1 MDSVFEVHSRPLD
14 SDEAVSSWISEKVRD
29 VVSDVEM
36 FKRSGVVRDYL
47 ILSASQGLDV
57 RGVLKDGTV
66 FALRVGFQVE
76 EVSSGK
82 IVFCD
87 VGFSW
92 ISPHK
97 KTRRVLRKVK
107 DLRKEFRFVK
117 FNRAFSEGQG
127 ASILVRWDNKPY
139 HPESSTWPFHKHFG
153 GNKVPASASQEQS
166 IAGFLEFV
174 KVHLGRG

>member
-1 MDSVFEVHSRPLD
+1 MDSVFEVHSRPLK
-14 SDEAVSSWISEKVRD
+14 SDEAVSSWISGKIRD
-29 VVSDVEM
+29 IIADVEM

-47 ILSASQGLDV
+47 ILSVNPGLDV
-57 RGVLKDGTV
+57 RGVLRDGTV

-82 IVFCD
+82 MVFCD

-92 ISPHK
+92 ISPHE
-97 KTRRVLRKVK
+97 KTRRVLRNVK
-107 DLRKEFRFVK
+107 DLKKEFRSVK
-117 FNRAFSEGQG
+117 FNRAFSEKEG

-174 KVHLGRG
+174 KNHLGK

>member
-14 SDEAVSSWISEKVRD
+14 SDGAVSSWISGKVKD
-29 VVSDVEM
+29 IIADVEM
-36 FKRSGVVRDYL
+36 FKRSGIVRDYL
-47 ILSASQGLDV
+47 ILSINPGLDV

-66 FALRVGFQVE
+66 FALRVRFQVE
-76 EVSSGK
+76 EVSSGRV
-82 IVFCD
+82 VFCD

-92 ISPHK
+92 ISPHR
-97 KTRRVLRKVK
+97 KTRRVLRNVK

-117 FNRAFSEGQG
+117 FNRAFSEDQG

-174 KVHLGRG
+174 KVHLGRE